1 MKAAMSLDGKL
12 ALSDGRSQ
20 WITGE
25 ESRREVHRL
34 RHRVGAVIIGSGT
47 LLQDDPQLNCRL
59 LPDSRRR
66 PVRVVLD
73 SHLRMDESYRLVREE
88 PGNTI
93 VFCTREA
100 SAEREN
106 RLTKLGVQVIRQ
118 DHPGKVNLQDG
129 LEAMGERGVQSV
141 LIEGGGTI
149 FSAFIAA
156 DLIDEYWLF
165 YAPFFMGGTQ
175 SRGVFPGDELTDL
188 SKRKDLEM
196 VRTRTIAGDIL
207 VQAVKKGVLAC
218 LRD

>member
-1 MKAAMSLDGKL
+1 MVMKAAMSLDGKL

-25 ESRREVHRL
+25 ESRQEVHRL
-34 RHRVGAVIIGSGT
+34 RHGVGAVIIGSGT

-100 SAEREN
+100 AAEREN
-106 RLTKLGVQVIRQ
+106 RLTELGVQVIRQ

-165 YAPFFMGGTQ
+165 YAPFFMGGDSIPRGL
-175 SRGVFPGDELTDL
+175 SR
-188 SKRKDLEM
+188 
-196 VRTRTIAGDIL
+196 
-207 VQAVKKGVLAC
+207 
-218 LRD
+218 